1 LKKYSACGNTFL
13 ILTNFDEKV
22 SEGQKPLFSVENSG
36 NLDGVIFV
44 ERSEGLFLMDYFNR
58 DGSRGEMCGNGAR
71 SFLRFLYDEGF
82 LAEEERTDFLTFS
95 GKLNGL
101 VYKNGEVMVKMP
113 DPSDFTIIE
122 SNGRIGY
129 FLTVGVPH
137 FVIFNEDIENIDIEE
152 TGRKIRYDKVFPKGT
167 NVNFVKIIKDS
178 IIQVRT
184 YERGV
189 ERETL
194 ACGTG
199 TTACAYIF
207 SRIYNKVKEISANVR
222 GGQLKVSFEPEGIF
236 LEGKADRI
244 D

>member
-1 LKKYSACGNTFL
+1 MKKYSACGNTFL
-13 ILTNFDEKV
+13 ILTNFDKEII
-22 SEGQKPLFSVENSG
+22 EEQKPIFSVENSG
-36 NLDGVIFV
+36 QLDGVIFV
-44 ERSEGLFLMDYFNR
+44 ERSEGLFLLDYFNR

-71 SFLRFLYDEGF
+71 SFLRFLYDKGF
-82 LAEEERTDFLTFS
+82 IAAEERTDFLTFS

-101 VYKNGEVMVKMP
+101 VYKNGEVRVKMP
-113 DPSDFTIIE
+113 NPSDFTIIE
-122 SNGRIGY
+122 SNGRKGY

-137 FVIFNEDIENIDIEE
+137 FVIFTEDIESIDIEE

-167 NVNFVKIIKDS
+167 NVNFIKIIEESK
-178 IIQVRT
+178 IQVRT

-207 SRIYNKVKEISANVR
+207 SKTHKTGKEILAHVR
-222 GGQLKVSFEPEGIF
+222 GGLLKVLFEPEGFF
-236 LEGKADRI
+236 LEGKAVRI